1 MRVLVDPWAN
11 FVKHISFEIIYRKKT
26 MQQLK
31 QSTINGITIT
41 VLTCLC
47 LARRAVATSQGTNT
61 NTRDLSSMLRDFVL
75 ENNLVGVAAFSAS
88 STSVCAAGAAGNL
101 SAAMPMAQVP
111 RPVDLWS
118 SPWHGGSLTK
128 SMTATLAALLV
139 KDESIDLEWETTLG
153 DTFLEARNTPFE
165 DVTLEDLA
173 SHRGGFRRAV
183 IQGPEDMNAE
193 EFKGEGSSLLEQRR
207 SVALFGFTTD
217 PVVHPGRDF
226 NTVTLGIPF

>member
-1 MRVLVDPWAN
+1 
-11 FVKHISFEIIYRKKT
+11 
-26 MQQLK
+26 
-31 QSTINGITIT
+31 
-41 VLTCLC
+41 
-47 LARRAVATSQGTNT
+47 
-61 NTRDLSSMLRDFVL
+61 
-75 ENNLVGVAAFSAS
+75 
-88 STSVCAAGAAGNL
+88 
-101 SAAMPMAQVP
+101 
-111 RPVDLWS
+111 
-118 SPWHGGSLTK
+118 
-128 SMTATLAALLV
+128 MTATLAALLV

-153 DTFLEARNTPFE
+153 DTFPEARNTPYE